1 MLFSALAPVVIL
13 LSGAGLLMLLG
24 WALSPQ
30 DRGILALLAAGGAFV
45 ALLLLG
51 GALPTHSTVSL
62 WHPQPLFGSDLAYQV
77 DGLAFLF
84 ASALAL
90 LGLAALIASL
100 DRPGRVNGRLYAAL
114 LTLLAAGLSFVL
126 SANWLTL
133 CLSWAFLDLA
143 FFLALLAAGRG
154 ARAARA
160 ALRGLGTS
168 YLAGL
173 ALLAAALL
181 LSGGAGGQGY
191 GGEIASAP
199 LLARPSLF
207 LLFGLAALVRAGAY
221 PLYFWVPIEVETEPE
236 AGALL
241 HLLPIGAGL
250 YLLIRL
256 CSLAGMG
263 SSLAAFG
270 ALSFAVGAFLAWAE
284 GKGRLSFVV
293 LSQVGCVILSAAL
306 AGPQETAATLWPA
319 INLLLCL
326 GLLFL
331 SQRRG
336 EATEVIQGSFV
347 LSAAVRNA
355 LASGLR
361 RLAPRIRSCAPG
373 LDFAPLASR
382 FQAGKRLT
390 SALLAVLKGA
400 SRAGLWPLV
409 PPGVALASLFG
420 LPLTMGF
427 IGRRSLYRLLLAKGQ
442 WGLLVLSLLIEALF
456 FAALLEIR
464 FLSTPPSGWA
474 RLAGGAAL
482 AAPIVV
488 LGIRP
493 SLWASWALPPGGP
506 TSIALWLALLLPPV
520 GGYLLHHWRRW
531 ALGCIRWTALS
542 AALRLE
548 WLYGLLWRATLRIGA
563 ALRGM
568 AELSEG
574 RGYLGWI
581 ALAVLVVFL
590 LLAS

>member
-51 GALPTHSTVSL
+51 GALPTHSTISL
-62 WHPQPLFGSDLAYQV
+62 WHPQPLFGSGLAYQV

-236 AGALL
+236 VRALL
-241 HLLPIGAGL
+241 HLLPAGAGL

-284 GKGRLSFVV
+284 GRGRLSFIV

-331 SQRRG
+331 SRRG
-336 EATEVIQGSFV
+336 TEATKEVQGSFV

-361 RLAPRIRSCAPG
+361 RLVPRIRSRAPG

-382 FQAGKRLT
+382 FQAP
-390 SALLAVLKGA
+390 LAVLGRA
-400 SRAGLWPLV
+400 SRAGLWPRV
-409 PPGVALASLFG
+409 PLGVALASLFG

-427 IGRRSLYRLLLAKGQ
+427 IGRRSFYRLLLARGQ
-442 WGLLVLSLLIEALF
+442 WGLLALSLLIEALF

-482 AAPIVV
+482 ATPIVV

-506 TSIALWLALLLPPV
+506 TSIVLWLALLLPPV

-548 WLYGLLWRATLRIGA
+548 WLYGLLWRAALRIGA
-563 ALRGM
+563 ALRGV